1 MKAFFCSLV
10 MIVGLLGCAVTGTGP
25 GNTVVKEIPPDS
37 ISNIRTTGPETNDLL
52 SCADELARDLLSLPE
67 VAAAT
72 PFCRI
77 ALRQVENH
85 SRFRFDTDII
95 ADQLRHWLTEYSQG
109 RIRFVERTRDGEI
122 AAFDP
127 ATEAERIMKREG
139 LVDSGTP
146 KPRAGVDFF
155 LKGDIRSHTVATGG
169 GTDDAVFFF
178 FRLVDTETSEIVW
191 EHSYGPIRK
200 VAEKSVLYRT
210 APKAY

>member
-1 MKAFFCSLV
+1 MKKMTLLLI
-10 MIVGLLGCAVTGTGP
+10 IVLIGGCTTYGTGP
-25 GNTVVKEIPPDS
+25 GNTVVKDIPPDS
-37 ISNIRTTGPETNDLL
+37 ISNVRSTGPETNDLL

-72 PFCRI
+72 PYCRM

-95 ADQLRHWLTEYSQG
+95 ADQLRHLLIEYSG
-109 RIRFVERTRDGEI
+109 NRIRFVERSRGGDV

-127 ATEAERIMKREG
+127 AVESERIMKREG
-139 LVDSGTP
+139 LVDSGSF
-146 KPRAGVDFF
+146 KARAGVDFF

-169 GTDDAVFFF
+169 GVDDAVFFY

-200 VAEKSVLYRT
+200 VAEKSRAYRT
-210 APKAY
+210 APRKY